1 MNALRRARHW
11 AYTQLHE
18 MSLTARL
25 VAVVVVLA
33 LVAFTTTTALTAMLL
48 RDYLT
53 EQTDQ
58 KLSDSVTPLNAL
70 AWTTLD
76 ELRRGRLVEVSRY
89 FPSGGYYVVITERA
103 TQSAYALGFSP
114 DDPTVP
120 DLAVP
125 WGDERLDGEPF
136 TIRSQDGTVAWRAVA
151 RSTSRGEGTV
161 AVALPMDDIEDTVN
175 QVIRLSLVIGTATL
189 VAVALLAWAAVRRA
203 FRPLA
208 RIEDTAAAIAAG
220 DLTRRI
226 PERNASDEVASLSTS
241 LNQMLTQIEQS
252 FAVREA
258 SEQRM
263 RQFVADA
270 SHELRTP
277 LATVRGYAELYRVGG
292 IRGDEDVAGA
302 MRRIE
307 SEATRMARLVE
318 DMLLLTR
325 FDTEPSFERRPTDLT
340 VLAADTVQDARARA
354 PQRDIRLVPL
364 GRETGPAPAL
374 GDEHALRQV
383 LANLVTNA
391 LSHTPAD
398 TPVEVATGVEGD
410 RVVLEVRDHGPGIPP
425 AVAERVF
432 ERFYRADP
440 SRSRAQGGTGLG
452 LAIVAAIVSAHHG
465 RVTHRPTPGGGATF
479 RVELPRADVSA
490 PARTGRG

>member
-1 MNALRRARHW
+1 
-11 AYTQLHE
+11 
-18 MSLTARL
+18 
-25 VAVVVVLA
+25 
-33 LVAFTTTTALTAMLL
+33 
-48 RDYLT
+48 
-53 EQTDQ
+53 
-58 KLSDSVTPLNAL
+58 
-70 AWTTLD
+70 
-76 ELRRGRLVEVSRY
+76 
-89 FPSGGYYVVITERA
+89 
-103 TQSAYALGFSP
+103 
-114 DDPTVP
+114 
-120 DLAVP
+120 
-125 WGDERLDGEPF
+125 
-136 TIRSQDGTVAWRAVA
+136 
-151 RSTSRGEGTV
+151 RGEGTV

-175 QVIRLSLVIGTATL
+175 QVVRLSLVIGTATL

-252 FAVREA
+252 FTVREA

-292 IRGDEDVAGA
+292 ISRQEDVTGA

-307 SEATRMARLVE
+307 SEATRMSRLVE

-325 FDTEPSFERRPTDLT
+325 FDSGPSMDPRPTDLT

-354 PQRDIRLVPL
+354 PQRDVRLVPL
-364 GRETGPAPAL
+364 GRQTGPVLAL

-391 LSHTPAD
+391 LSHTPPD
-398 TPVEVATGVEGD
+398 
-410 RVVLEVRDHGPGIPP
+410 
-425 AVAERVF
+425 
-432 ERFYRADP
+432 
-440 SRSRAQGGTGLG
+440 
-452 LAIVAAIVSAHHG
+452 
-465 RVTHRPTPGGGATF
+465 
-479 RVELPRADVSA
+479 
-490 PARTGRG
+490 

>member
-1 MNALRRARHW
+1 VLRRARHW
-11 AYTQLHE
+11 VYTQLHE

-53 EQTDQ
+53 EQTDRE
-58 KLSDSVTPLNAL
+58 LEESLEPLNAL
-70 AWTTLD
+70 AWEELNRLRNGPTL
-76 ELRRGRLVEVSRY
+76 ERRAFVPVG
-89 FPSGGYYVVITERA
+89 PYYVVITERA
-103 TQSAYALGFSP
+103 TRSAYVLTF
-114 DDPTVP
+114 PTTRESRP
-120 DLAVP
+120 DLAIY

-136 TIRSQDGTVAWRAVA
+136 TIESSDGSLPWRALAVP
-151 RSTSRGEGTV
+151 TSRGEGTV
-161 AVALPMDDIEDTVN
+161 AVALPLDDVEDTVN

-226 PERNASDEVASLSTS
+226 PERNASDEVASLSSS

-292 IRGDEDVAGA
+292 IRGEVDVTGA

-307 SEATRMARLVE
+307 SEATRMSRLVE

-354 PQRDIRLVPL
+354 PQRSIRLVPL

-410 RVVLEVRDHGPGIPP
+410 RVVVEVRDHGPGISPE
-425 AVAERVF
+425 VADRVF

-452 LAIVAAIVSAHHG
+452 LAIAAAIVSGHDG
-465 RVTHRPTPGGGATF
+465 TVTHRPTPGGGATF
-479 RVELPRADVSA
+479 RVELPRADVPA
-490 PARTGRG
+490 PARTGRS